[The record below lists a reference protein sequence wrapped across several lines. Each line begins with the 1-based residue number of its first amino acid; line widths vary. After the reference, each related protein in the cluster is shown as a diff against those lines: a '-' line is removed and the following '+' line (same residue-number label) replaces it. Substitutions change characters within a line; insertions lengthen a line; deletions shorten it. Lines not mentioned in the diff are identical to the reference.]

1 MMADFFASGHVAD
14 LILAVLVAEA
24 MLLFTWHR
32 RTGRG
37 LAPLAL
43 AGLVLPGV
51 ALVLALRAALVGAGW
66 ELVAA
71 ALVAALAAHLFDLA
85 VRLRR

>member
-1 MMADFFASGHVAD
+1 MMAEFFASGRVAD
-14 LILAVLVAEA
+14 LILLVLAAEA
-24 MLLFTWHR
+24 LLLLAWRR

-37 LAPLAL
+37 LPPMAL

-51 ALVLALRAALVGAGW
+51 ALVLALRAALTGAGW
-66 ELVAA
+66 PFVAM

-85 VRLRR
+85 QRLRR